1 MTFVFVQKRKDVLL
15 DVKED
20 EILKYLF
27 IFQWTFKVDSS
38 LITFSL
44 GREPPVTDDYSGRVE
59 EFSVRNHSVKLKNFQ
74 EADSGVYTAQVIG
87 PQDTVILTE
96 YNIMVQGKYCNL
108 MESSH

>member
-20 EILKYLF
+20 DIPKYVF
-27 IFQWTFKVDSS
+27 IFKWTFKVDNS

-44 GREPPVTDDYSGRVE
+44 GREPTVTDDYFGRV
-59 EFSVRNHSVKLKNFQ
+59 EFSVRNHSVKLKNLQ

-87 PQDTVILTE
+87 PQDKVILTE
-96 YNIMVQGKYCNL
+96 YNITVQGKYCNL
-108 MESSH
+108 LHIDGE